1 MAKALPLVLGLAATL
16 ATGGA
21 ALPGFAVAVG
31 LTATT
36 LSLISVGLAISAT
49 VAGLIF
55 APSQVKPKMQ
65 DGSQTVK
72 QDIAPRTRGY
82 GIYRL
87 GGTYIYYNS
96 TEDGDL
102 KVAIDHVDHEIDS
115 VLEHWLNDDI
125 VNIDGSGGVTTGSY
139 QLLGT
144 SYVFIQNKLGSP
156 TQTGIDIN
164 TDWTAVSHPGKGI
177 TYTYLKYSDGSAEDQ
192 QRIYPA
198 GVPTYFAT
206 MRLAKIYD
214 PRDVTQTYGVET
226 SYKWSDNAALV
237 VLDYLTRTEPSDF
250 GPIPVGFGF
259 DIATINI
266 ASFIQAANDCD
277 DDITLKAGGAE
288 KRYRTWGAFDMDEKR
303 SQILEDMLTNCAGR
317 LVYGPDGRVGLSV
330 GKPGPVATVTIN
342 QTNIW
347 SLQLKAGSDMIDRVN
362 EVRATYVSRDQ
373 QWGQTEAGIQS
384 DEDAA
389 TRNGPESTSLQLRFS
404 PAEGQTQRIAR
415 IALLRSNPSFS
426 GTVSGDLALLDC
438 WGERW
443 VNLVFTEIPQFSGLY
458 EITAQE
464 LMRDDDKLGVQL
476 TVTSYDN
483 WFDWDAATNE
493 QDPAVPADPDTVST
507 VVPVPTGVAVSIESR
522 QVSGGTFVPI
532 GNISWTAPVDTK
544 LTASVRYRILTTGV
558 WQELPVNKASNSV
571 STPPLKDNTNYEAQ
585 VRFFGARNS
594 YSDWTASVPFTAIAN
609 PTAPPLPTG
618 LTAVVDDPNDAINL
632 SVVAPNSSF
641 SAGIRFYRNSTN
653 TPGTATEV
661 TSGSGILAG
670 PNQVVTFI
678 DHPPP
683 GDWWYFAT
691 SENFSGIKSAKT
703 AGVLA
708 ELPPNA
714 PSFTVPPGSL
724 STNDNKPV
732 FSGTSPSP
740 LATIKLYANA
750 VQVGSGTA
758 DGSGNWSF
766 APTTALSNGVN
777 NMTATATIAGNESV
791 ASGLRA
797 VTVATLDTD
806 ARTLIDAM
814 VPRPDST
821 RQGLLSSAFVSLK
834 ASTAWAKLDRL
845 YTIGGSS
852 QASCLNWKN
861 PAVGALVPTNSPVF
875 TADRGFKGTALGSTT
890 GGYLASTFTPST
902 AGGNWT
908 QDSAHLG
915 VYVRTACSSTT
926 SAQSAEIGVSSGPAA
941 YIFTKH
947 ATAGNISTA
956 LDDATISSTAGGTPN
971 GIGHFCTSRTAST
984 GYAKYHEAVA
994 QASATITST
1003 GLPTST
1009 VSILRATTA
1018 TYSDAE
1024 IFAAHWGGGLTATE
1038 VSDIRTALHT
1048 FGVAIGAL

>member
-1 MAKALPLVLGLAATL
+1 MAKSLPIILGLAATL

-21 ALPGFAVAVG
+21 ALPGFAIAIGVS
-31 LTATT
+31 TTT

-49 VAGLIF
+49 VSGLIF
-55 APSQVKPKMQ
+55 APSQAKPKMQ

-87 GGTYIYYNS
+87 GGTYVYYNS

-102 KVAIDHVDHEIDS
+102 KVVIDHVDHEIDA
-115 VLEHWLNDDI
+115 VVEHWLNDDI
-125 VNIDGSGGVTTGSY
+125 VEVGPDNGVTTGTY
-139 QLLGT
+139 QLLGVP
-144 SYVFIQNKLGSP
+144 YVFIQNKLGSP
-156 TQTGIDIN
+156 TQTGFDVN
-164 TDWTAVSHPGKGI
+164 TDWHAADHPGKGI
-177 TYTYLKYSDGSAEDQ
+177 AYTYLRYSDASAEDQ

-214 PRDVTQTYGVET
+214 PRDVAQTYGIEA

-266 ASFIQAANDCD
+266 PSFIQAANDCD
-277 DDITLKAGGAE
+277 DDIPLKAGGAE
-288 KRYRTWGAFDMDEKR
+288 KRYVTWGAFDMDEKR

-342 QTNIW
+342 QANIW

-373 QWGQTEAGIQS
+373 GWAQTEAGIQS
-384 DEDAA
+384 DDDAA
-389 TRNGPESTSLQLRFS
+389 ARNGPESTSLQLRFA
-404 PAEGQTQRIAR
+404 PVEGQTQRIAR
-415 IALLRSNPSFS
+415 IALLRSNPSFA

-443 VNLVFTEIPQFSGLY
+443 VNLVFDEIPQFSGLY

-476 TVTSYDN
+476 TITSYDN
-483 WFDWDAATNE
+483 WFDWNAATNE

-507 VVPVPTGVAVSIESR
+507 VVPVPTGVAVAIESR

-532 GNISWTAPVDTK
+532 GVIAWTPPADSK
-544 LTASVRYRILTTGV
+544 LTASVRYRIFTTGV
-558 WQELPVNKASNSV
+558 WQELAVNKQANSV
-571 STPPLKDNTNYEAQ
+571 ETPPLKDNTNYEAQ

-618 LTAVVDDPNDAINL
+618 LTATVDDPHDAINL
-632 SVVAPNSSF
+632 SVTAPNSFF

-653 TPGTATEV
+653 TPGTAVEI
-661 TSGSGILAG
+661 TSGAGILAG
-670 PNQVVTFI
+670 PNQVVTFV
-678 DHPPP
+678 DHPGP

-691 SENFSGIKSAKT
+691 SENFSGVKSAKT

-714 PSFTVPPGSL
+714 PAITVPSGPL
-724 STNDNKPV
+724 STNDNKPT

-750 VQVGSGTA
+750 VQVGTGAA
-758 DGSGNWSF
+758 DGAGNWSF

-791 ASGLRA
+791 ASGMVA
-797 VTVATLDTD
+797 VTVAALDTD
-806 ARTLIDAM
+806 ARTLIDTM
-814 VPRPDST
+814 VPRPNST
-821 RQGLLSSAFVSLK
+821 RQGLLSAAFVSLK
-834 ASTAWAKLDRL
+834 ASTGWAKLDRL
-845 YTIGGSS
+845 YWTGSGSS
-852 QASCLNWKN
+852 QASCLNWRN

-875 TADRGFKGTALGSTT
+875 TADRGFKGTGLGSTS
-890 GGYLASTFTPST
+890 GGYLASTFVPSS

-908 QDSAHLG
+908 LNSAHLA
-915 VYVRTACSSTT
+915 VYIRTASS
-926 SAQSAEIGVSSGPAA
+926 SVASLQAAEIGVTGAVI
-941 YIFTKH
+941 YTKH
-947 ATAGNISTA
+947 ATAGQITTELN
-956 LDDATISSTAGGTPN
+956 DATVSSTAGGTPN
-971 GIGHFCTSRTAST
+971 GLGHFCLTRVAST
-984 GYAKYHEAVA
+984 GYDKYHEAVVQTA
-994 QASATITST
+994 AVVASTA
-1003 GLPTST
+1003 LPTAAL
-1009 VSILRATTA
+1009 SILRASTA
-1018 TYSDAE
+1018 SYSDAE
-1024 IFAAHWGGGLTATE
+1024 VCCAHWGGGLTSTE
-1038 VSDIRTALHT
+1038 VADIRTAMHT